1 MMDEQNKDKMNTNA
15 LSYSQEE
22 EKRIIREKA
31 SKPLLWIGM
40 VSMVMLFAGL
50 SSAYVVSHESAKW
63 LKFELPHLFYIST
76 AVIMLSSVTINSA
89 VMAAKKNDLNGVK
102 RFVLITLLL
111 GIAFIFSQFKAWD
124 FLVSQGIYFTGK
136 TSNPSGSYLYALTF
150 LHMLHLAGGLI
161 SLLVVWINAARK
173 KYNSENLLGIQLCA
187 IFWHFLD
194 VLWIYLFLFLL
205 LIR

>member
-1 MMDEQNKDKMNTNA
+1 MNTNA
-15 LSYSQEE
+15 LSYSDSE
-22 EKRIIREKA
+22 EKRLTREKV
-31 SKPLLWIGM
+31 SKPMLWLGM

-50 SSAYVVSHESAKW
+50 SSAYVVSHESVKW
-63 LKFELPHLFYIST
+63 LKFELPQLFYIST
-76 AVIMLSSVTINSA
+76 AIIILSSVTMNSA
-89 VMAAKKNDLNGVK
+89 VMAGRKNNFQGIK
-102 RFVLITLLL
+102 RFALLTLLL
-111 GIAFIFSQFKAWD
+111 GIAFIVCQFKAWD

-150 LHMLHLAGGLI
+150 LHMLHLVAGVI
-161 SLLVVWINAARK
+161 SVFIVWVKASRK
-173 KYNSENLLGIQLCA
+173 KYNSENLLGLQLSA